1 MLPPPP
7 DTLPPDADALPA
19 LLAGALDDHDLQAIA
34 EADHGRDADAH
45 LAALRR
51 LMREGTLAP
60 LEWRPREV
68 LELTRWDEPPHD
80 PIRERAHWRRAFACA
95 ALLRAYGEPENHD
108 RLDGENQSLVVL
120 IDSLRALAAVPL
132 PGPKRALV
140 VGLDAPAAAFLAWLI
155 PRLPAGES
163 GEHAFFG
170 LGLLWFALAADVPD
184 AALVALAEWVMVA
197 EDAAA
202 APWRHESIVPMPG
215 RWLLDTTCF
224 TQRHALWQALGTW
237 LPGRLRTRH
246 GPAVADAARLI
257 SAMLAVPTA

>member
-1 MLPPPP
+1 M
-7 DTLPPDADALPA
+7 
-19 LLAGALDDHDLQAIA
+19 
-34 EADHGRDADAH
+34 
-45 LAALRR
+45 
-51 LMREGTLAP
+51 
-60 LEWRPREV
+60 
-68 LELTRWDEPPHD
+68 
-80 PIRERAHWRRAFACA
+80 
-95 ALLRAYGEPENHD
+95 
-108 RLDGENQSLVVL
+108 
-120 IDSLRALAAVPL
+120 
-132 PGPKRALV
+132 
-140 VGLDAPAAAFLAWLI
+140 GLDAPAAAFLAWLI

-184 AALVALAEWVMVA
+184 AALVALAEWIMVA

-257 SAMLAVPTA
+257 AAMLAVPVA